1 MAISF
6 IQGQYEYTRIP
17 VYSDLWGNWGWYDVK
32 AGFNETKSFNQ
43 SATSLEWVSG
53 DSLCFTVNYT
63 SGSNLGTVILD
74 AFYGES
80 RTLKDNFVS
89 ITYNGANSFTVKAL
103 KACSEIWVDLSG
115 TRRSRVKVSAKVADG
130 YKNLR
135 TFDDMPDVVTDSGNT
150 YSIVSLNMCF
160 YDCRE
165 ITNPPRLS
173 SNAINMEHCFQSCR
187 ELSVP
192 PVIPNSVTILSSCF
206 ASCDS
211 LAQAPVIP
219 SSVTD
224 MDYCFDGCTSL
235 TGNVVV
241 YNSPTSSKSVFY
253 GTSENIFIIN
263 KGSGETEWKTISSQY
278 QNVHYEVDDNPI
290 PNISDFTATRV
301 SAVGSTDYE
310 PTGLYAYIKANIM
323 VYDNLIPAGW
333 TNELKGE
340 ILTDNGTV
348 ESVTWQPSQI
358 TEYPTDIWC
367 WISLGDTSGH
377 AITLQISDSIKDN
390 GTEVKTQS
398 SSVLSRIIT
407 KSYTLVDYYH
417 DDVTGTEG
425 MSIGKYAE
433 YPDLLDIDMPTH
445 FRQQVLAPDYFME
458 LDTSASSG
466 TDKEIYDALVDLGWD
481 SDVIV

>member
-6 IQGQYEYTRIP
+6 IQGQYEYTRLSE
-17 VYSDLWGNWGWYDVK
+17 YSSLWGRWRWYDVK
-32 AGFNETKSFNQ
+32 AGFNDTASFKQ
-43 SATSLEWVSG
+43 SEGSWEWVSG
-53 DSLCFTVNYT
+53 DSLCLAVDYK
-63 SGSNLGTVILD
+63 SGSNLGTLFLD

-89 ITYNGANSFTVKAL
+89 ITYNGTNSFTLKAL
-103 KACSEIWVDLSG
+103 KACSEIWVSISG
-115 TRRSRVKVSAKVADG
+115 TVRSRVAVSAKVADG

-160 YDCRE
+160 
-165 ITNPPRLS
+165 
-173 SNAINMEHCFQSCR
+173 
-187 ELSVP
+187 
-192 PVIPNSVTILSSCF
+192 

-211 LAQAPVIP
+211 LTQAPVIP
-219 SSVTD
+219 SSVTY

-241 YNSPTSSKSVFY
+241 YNSPTSSKGVFG

-263 KGSGETEWKTISSQY
+263 KGSGETEWKSIASQF
-278 QNVHYEVDDNPI
+278 QNVHYEADDNPI
-290 PNISDFTATRV
+290 PNISNFTATRV

-310 PTGLYAYIKANIM
+310 PTGTYAYIKATAM
-323 VYDNLIPAGW
+323 VYDNLIPVGW

-367 WISLGDTSGH
+367 WISLGNTSVH
-377 AITLQISDSIKDN
+377 TITLQISDSVKE
-390 GTEVKTQS
+390 GATEIGSKS
-398 SSVLSRIIT
+398 SSVLSVTIP
-407 KSYTLVDYYH
+407 KSYALVDYYH
-417 DDVTGTEG
+417 DDVTDTEG

-458 LDTSASSG
+458 LDTSATSG
-466 TDKEIYDALVDLGWD
+466 TDKDVYDALVSLGWD
-481 SDVIV
+481 SDVII